1 MKRLLLLFIPLV
13 FFFSCEEEESNES
26 CQLIGVWNVD
36 YEVFP
41 EGIDGEDY
49 EVISCWCGY
58 VSDICTELYTYN
70 DIEYCQTLEFQENN
84 SLIAIEYSNSS
95 NQLNTIESEESF
107 SWSSNGCAENDLITV
122 NGEGGLTDLQITIV
136 SISANN
142 LTLYVDASVY
152 EYGVGYYIYLSQ

>member
-1 MKRLLLLFIPLV
+1 MIKRLLLLFIPLM
-13 FFFSCEEEESNES
+13 FFLGCEEEESNES

-41 EGIDGEDY
+41 EGLDGEDY
-49 EVISCWCGY
+49 EVITCWCGY
-58 VSDICTELYTYN
+58 VSDMCTELYTYN
-70 DIEYCQTLEFQENN
+70 NIEYCQTLEFQENN

-95 NQLNTIESEESF
+95 NQLNTIESEENF

-122 NGEGGLTDLQITIV
+122 TGDFADLQITIV

-142 LTLYVDASVY
+142 LTLYVSGSGY
-152 EYGVGYYIYLSQ
+152 EYGGEYYIYLSQ